1 MNDEKIKR
9 INELYHKSKNEGL
22 TPEEKEEQQM
32 LRKEYIE
39 AIRGNMRATLDHTSI
54 QNEDGTLTPLK
65 IVRQKN
71 LEKKKSDKVLNFNI
85 DNDANNYASEYDPD
99 KIESIEEIRHKKITE
114 RKKQLR
120 EELAE
125 KRNALAPREV
135 KQRSGIISYHVLQ
148 SEEYNKASAVCV
160 YQAFRNEVSC
170 DDIID
175 KAYEDGKRVFVPVVD
190 DDKKTMDFYEIT
202 TDTEWAEGS
211 YGIKEPVITKDTGM
225 LTEAD
230 NVLIIMPGLA
240 FDKDKHRIGYG
251 GGYYDKY
258 LLGNDEYTT
267 MAVCYSFQIVNEN
280 LPCDD
285 HDVMPDYIV
294 TEDGII

>member
-39 AIRGNMRATLDHTSI
+39 AIRGNMRSTLDHTSI

-71 LEKKKSDKVLNFNI
+71 LENKKSDKILNFNI
-85 DNDANNYASEYDPD
+85 DNDTNNNTSEYDPD

-120 EELAE
+120 EELTE

-135 KQRSGIISYHVLQ
+135 KQRSGIICYHVLQ
-148 SEEYNKASAVCV
+148 S
-160 YQAFRNEVSC
+160 
-170 DDIID
+170 
-175 KAYEDGKRVFVPVVD
+175 
-190 DDKKTMDFYEIT
+190 
-202 TDTEWAEGS
+202 
-211 YGIKEPVITKDTGM
+211 
-225 LTEAD
+225 
-230 NVLIIMPGLA
+230 
-240 FDKDKHRIGYG
+240 
-251 GGYYDKY
+251 
-258 LLGNDEYTT
+258 DEYKNG
-267 MAVCYSFQIVNEN
+267 CLCIS
-280 LPCDD
+280 
-285 HDVMPDYIV
+285 
-294 TEDGII
+294 GISQ